1 MSSKVY
7 SIQNVSSL
15 PQNVICEL
23 LMPFL
28 VSQYLEY
35 FPRVTFLFLNTTLT
49 LNLVRKQVI
58 LRDLT
63 CLIAQHKPWVCFRER
78 RDTAVSIH
86 RASAGRDKQNKAASP
101 RGPLPAATFV
111 YSSIEEWNLLATE
124 ILKEH
129 MVTVH

>member
-35 FPRVTFLFLNTTLT
+35 FPRVTFLFLNTALT

-63 CLIAQHKPWVCFRER
+63 CLIAQHKP
-78 RDTAVSIH
+78 
-86 RASAGRDKQNKAASP
+86 
-101 RGPLPAATFV
+101 
-111 YSSIEEWNLLATE
+111 
-124 ILKEH
+124 
-129 MVTVH
+129 